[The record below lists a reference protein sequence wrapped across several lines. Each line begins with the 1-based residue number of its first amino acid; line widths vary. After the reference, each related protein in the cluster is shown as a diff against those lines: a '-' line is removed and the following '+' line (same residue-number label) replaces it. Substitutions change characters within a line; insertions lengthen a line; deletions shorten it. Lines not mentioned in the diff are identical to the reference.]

1 MLDISLGILVFM
13 VVLFLA
19 LIYILN
25 KMMYVP
31 LMEFMKKRDKSI
43 AEDMANVKSNDSE
56 IHLLQEEALKNIS
69 EAKAKANEI
78 KTSLVSKA
86 KEELSKVY
94 ESKKEELEKSMESF
108 LTELSSKRVALK
120 DELSSNIGQYKS
132 GLEAKLKNI

>member
-1 MLDISLGILVFM
+1 MLDISIGILGFM

-19 LIYILN
+19 LIYVLN

-43 AEDMANVKSNDSE
+43 AEDMASVNSNDHE
-56 IHLLQEEALKNIS
+56 IHQLEEEAKKNIA

-86 KEELSKVY
+86 KEELTKVY
-94 ESKKEELEKSMESF
+94 ETKKTELEKDLEKF
-108 LTELSSKRVALK
+108 VAELSAQREALK
-120 DELSSNIGQYKS
+120 SELSANIGQYKAS
-132 GLEAKLKNI
+132 LEAKLKNI